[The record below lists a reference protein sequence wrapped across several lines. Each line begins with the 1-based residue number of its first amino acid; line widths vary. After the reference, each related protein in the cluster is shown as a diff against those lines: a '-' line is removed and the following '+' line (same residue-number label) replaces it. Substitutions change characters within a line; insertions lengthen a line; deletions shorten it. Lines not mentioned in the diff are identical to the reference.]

1 MSAITL
7 ANELIARI
15 AEKNELKAKDLKKQC
30 KDIIAS
36 MKQVRAKG
44 NKKEIAPEKKCK
56 GIKNDGKTQ
65 CSFQALDGE
74 EFCGIHKKKNENKKS
89 KPVVKKCKALTK
101 KGKNCSFNAQ
111 EESDYCSRHE
121 DYDAGEVEPKPVV
134 NSDYEEEEEEDF
146 SDAE

>member
-1 MSAITL
+1 MSALTL

-15 AEKNELKAKDLKKQC
+15 AEQNELKAKDLKKQC

-36 MKQVRAKG
+36 MKKVRAKG
-44 NKKEIAPEKKCK
+44 NKKEIAPERKCK

-74 EFCGIHKKKNENKKS
+74 DFCGIHKKKS
-89 KPVVKKCKALTK
+89 AKPKVVVEKCKALTK
-101 KGKNCSFNAQ
+101 KGKPCSFKAQ
-111 EESDYCSRHE
+111 EDSEYCSRHE
-121 DYDAGEVEPKPVV
+121 DYDCGEEEPVV
-134 NSDYEEEEEEDF
+134 NSDNEEEEEEDF